1 MERAELDKILEDK
14 GNPLGKKQAE
24 YIDAFY
30 AKIGAI
36 SQGLGVATFAQPV
49 IEAKAV
55 PVVKGIPKNPQLVKE
70 LNTWANEK
78 DNAEAVWGRYWKRLD
93 KKLGADNLEFIFYE
107 EK

>member
-1 MERAELDKILEDK
+1 MAK
-14 GNPLGKKQAE
+14 NKQNI
-24 YIDAFY
+24 IDAFF

-49 IEAKAV
+49 IKAKAV

-78 DNAEAVWGRYWKRLD
+78 DNAMAV
-93 KKLGADNLEFIFYE
+93 
-107 EK
+107 